1 MGTYCD
7 ICGYRRD
14 RTEPES
20 RMAPSGW
27 SGRQRKCQIVSSGGS
42 VWKPSWNAADTDK
55 WRKSGKYYDEYEP
68 WKYTC
73 ISVDD
78 DDLTSIIER
87 ISCIDFYWHTLSAK
101 GKGLAYY
108 GITLIP
114 PDSLKAFIDAIA
126 DIPKLCELKKL
137 LEEALDQNKWMIHYG
152 I

>member
-1 MGTYCD
+1 MAKHEFGIMIDSPQPGKRYD
-7 ICGYRRD
+7 KY
-14 RTEPES
+14 EPE
-20 RMAPSGW
+20 
-27 SGRQRKCQIVSSGGS
+27 
-42 VWKPSWNAADTDK
+42 
-55 WRKSGKYYDEYEP
+55 KYA
-68 WKYTC
+68 C

-78 DDLTSIIER
+78 VYLEGIGER
-87 ISCIDFYWHTLSAK
+87 ILSVDFYWHTLSAK

>member
-1 MGTYCD
+1 MVKHEFGIMLD
-7 ICGYRRD
+7 
-14 RTEPES
+14 
-20 RMAPSGW
+20 AP
-27 SGRQRKCQIVSSGGS
+27 K
-42 VWKPSWNAADTDK
+42 K
-55 WRKSGKYYDEYEP
+55 GKYYDEYEP
-68 WKYTC
+68 WKYEC

-78 DDLTSIIER
+78 KDLEGVVER
-87 ISCIDFYWHTLSAK
+87 LSSIDFYWHTLSVK

-108 GITLIP
+108 GVTLVP

>member
-1 MGTYCD
+1 M
-7 ICGYRRD
+7 
-14 RTEPES
+14 PL
-20 RMAPSGW
+20 
-27 SGRQRKCQIVSSGGS
+27 RK
-42 VWKPSWNAADTDK
+42 A
-55 WRKSGKYYDEYEP
+55 
-68 WKYTC
+68 
-73 ISVDD
+73 
-78 DDLTSIIER
+78 SIMTNMNRGNIPAFLLIER

>member
-1 MGTYCD
+1 MVKHEFGIMLD
-7 ICGYRRD
+7 
-14 RTEPES
+14 
-20 RMAPSGW
+20 AP
-27 SGRQRKCQIVSSGGS
+27 K
-42 VWKPSWNAADTDK
+42 K
-55 WRKSGKYYDEYEP
+55 GKYYDEYEP

-126 DIPKLCELKKL
+126 DIPKLGELKKL